1 MYMFEID
8 LLNNF
13 SGNIGQNTMYVY
25 HFEVSSSVCKF
36 RIAVHSIPVNASNTR
51 VRFGSVTCSIP
62 TNHPNVT
69 QPH

>member
-36 RIAVHSIPVNASNTR
+36 RIAVHSI
-51 VRFGSVTCSIP
+51 GSG
-62 TNHPNVT
+62 
-69 QPH
+69 